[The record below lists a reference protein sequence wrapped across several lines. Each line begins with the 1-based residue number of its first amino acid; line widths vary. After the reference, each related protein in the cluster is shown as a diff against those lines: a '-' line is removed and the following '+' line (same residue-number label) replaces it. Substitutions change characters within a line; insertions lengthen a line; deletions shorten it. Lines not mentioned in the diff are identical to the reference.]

1 MKAHNAIDLNGK
13 RFGRLLVL
21 NSAPTQKQRAMW
33 RCLCDCGNQKVVSG
47 KQLRKGMTKSCG
59 CLMREWQNGIENA
72 SRLKTWQST
81 HSHPCI
87 THGEGSVKSPT
98 RRFTMFHAA
107 KQRARIGNLAF
118 DLIFSDMPVMPDTC
132 PVLGLRLEKGLKTMQ
147 PNSPTLDR
155 ISDNFG
161 YTKGNVRIISHRAN
175 LLKNNANSDE
185 LSQVLRDSIEIA
197 CSEVDAF
204 ALS

>member
-1 MKAHNAIDLNGK
+1 
-13 RFGRLLVL
+13 
-21 NSAPTQKQRAMW
+21 
-33 RCLCDCGNQKVVSG
+33 
-47 KQLRKGMTKSCG
+47 
-59 CLMREWQNGIENA
+59 
-72 SRLKTWQST
+72 
-81 HSHPCI
+81 
-87 THGEGSVKSPT
+87 
-98 RRFTMFHAA
+98 MFHAA

-185 LSQVLRDSIEIA
+185 LSQVLRDSIEIE